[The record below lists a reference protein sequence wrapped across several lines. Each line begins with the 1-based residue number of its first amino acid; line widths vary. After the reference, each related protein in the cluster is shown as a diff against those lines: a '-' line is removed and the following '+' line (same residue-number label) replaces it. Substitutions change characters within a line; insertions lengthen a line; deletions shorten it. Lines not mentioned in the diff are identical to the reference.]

1 MTADGPRPQT
11 LDHPY
16 AVASKG
22 DSRVEAWSSTRL
34 PFEPTGAMREFRGEL
49 RGAVAQLSAGPAR
62 GLYALYVSP
71 VGGHF
76 DVENVLLYN
85 VGPRAFLHSAE
96 FELVVERAHGT
107 IPSPPAGF
115 DRARHHYRY
124 EILPI
129 GTPWRRW
136 SAGRR
141 LASFGPIDLGP
152 SAHARRPSR
161 VWYAVRRGGAEVSQ
175 MAVVPSVFGFDLVL
189 EVPAGASVNLAS
201 IAKPLVDGVVAALHA
216 HDHPASI
223 DLVAGRIAAQLGA
236 PVDEVRSLLGQNG
249 PAILGARRLLWPWR
263 DGVQWNPADDLCGA
277 FRIRRATRAAAPGDS
292 ATWRL
297 QGSLVEIE
305 PITAI

>member
-1 MTADGPRPQT
+1 
-11 LDHPY
+11 
-16 AVASKG
+16 
-22 DSRVEAWSSTRL
+22 
-34 PFEPTGAMREFRGEL
+34 MREFRGEL
-49 RGAVAQLSAGPAR
+49 RSAVAQLSAGPAT
-62 GLYALYVSP
+62 GLYALYVAP
-71 VGGHF
+71 VGAHF

-85 VGPRAFLHSAE
+85 VGPSAFRRSAA
-96 FELVVERAHGT
+96 FELVVERVQG
-107 IPSPPAGF
+107 PVPDPPIGLA
-115 DRARHHYRY
+115 DVRHHYRY

-136 SAGRR
+136 SAVRR

-175 MAVVPSVFGFDLVL
+175 IAVVPSVFGLDLVL

-263 DGVQWNPADDLCGA
+263 DGVQWNPADDLCAA